1 MAQPPTPRIP
11 TSGAVDLSGLKARAS
26 RPPGEIP
33 EPPARSAPPRPGAGG
48 SALGVGPQHTEHTA
62 PAEPAGE
69 RSHGGNPWV
78 VEVNEENFGSEV
90 MTASMT
96 VPVVIDFWA
105 GWCQPCKQLA
115 PIMEKL
121 ALEYEGRFLLATIDT
136 DANPRLAQE
145 IGIQSLPTVLAVVG
159 QQPVPLFQ
167 GALPEA
173 QVRQYIE
180 ELLRVSAMNGVA
192 GRAAPR
198 SGAAAPA
205 AGEAPAEPTIPHP
218 EAYQA
223 MVDGDLDAAEE
234 AYRAALNN
242 RPNDPDAADGLARVG
257 LLKRIQGVEDPE
269 VVLKAAD
276 GAPSDLTAQ
285 KLAADVEVAAGTP
298 EAAFAR
304 LVQAIRMTGG
314 DERDD
319 LREHLLSL
327 FAVVGVDDPRVTT
340 ARRALAS
347 ALF

>member
-11 TSGAVDLSGLKARAS
+11 TAGAVDLSGLKARAT
-26 RPPGEIP
+26 RPPQPTG
-33 EPPARSAPPRPGAGG
+33 SAAGAMPVG
-48 SALGVGPQHTEHTA
+48 SALGVGPEHAAAQPA
-62 PAEPAGE
+62 PPSGGP
-69 RSHGGNPWV
+69 HGGNPWV
-78 VEVNEENFGSEV
+78 VEVTEENFGAEV

-121 ALEYEGRFLLATIDT
+121 ALEYEGKFLLATIDT

-173 QVRQYIE
+173 QVRQYLD
-180 ELLRVSAMNGVA
+180 ELLRVSAMNGIT

-198 SGAAAPA
+198 DGAPAPA
-205 AGEAPAEPTIPHP
+205 ATGFDEPEMPHA
-218 EAYQA
+218 EAYEL
-223 MVDGDLDAAEE
+223 MVEGDLDGAEAA
-234 AYRAALNN
+234 YSAALAA
-242 RPNDPDAADGLARVG
+242 RPNDSEAIEGLARVG
-257 LLKRIQGVEDPE
+257 LLRRITGVDPE
-269 VVLKAAD
+269 MALKAAD
-276 GAPSDLTAQ
+276 GAAMDVAAQ
-285 KLAADVEVAAGTP
+285 TLAADVEVASGAP

-304 LVQAIRMTGG
+304 LVQAIRLTGG
-314 DERDD
+314 AERDA

-327 FAVVGVDDPRVTT
+327 FAVIGSSDPRVAS
-340 ARRALAS
+340 ARKALAS

>member
-1 MAQPPTPRIP
+1 MVGMAQPPSPRIP
-11 TSGAVDLSGLKARAS
+11 AGAVDLSGLKARAT
-26 RPPGEIP
+26 RPPQ
-33 EPPARSAPPRPGAGG
+33 PAGSAAGAMPVG
-48 SALGVGPQHTEHTA
+48 SALGVTPEHAGAVPATA
-62 PAEPAGE
+62 G
-69 RSHGGNPWV
+69 HGGNPWV
-78 VEVNEENFGSEV
+78 VEVNEENFGAEV

-136 DANPRLAQE
+136 DANPRLAQD

-167 GALPEA
+167 GAIPEA
-173 QVRQYIE
+173 QVRQFIE
-180 ELLRVSAMNGVA
+180 ELLRVSAANGIV

-198 SGAAAPA
+198 GGVPAPA
-205 AGEAPAEPTIPHP
+205 QEADAEPEIPHA
-218 EAYQA
+218 EAYEL
-223 MVDGDLDAAEE
+223 MVEGDLEGAEAAYTAALNERPNDVDAAE
-234 AYRAALNN
+234 
-242 RPNDPDAADGLARVG
+242 GLARVG
-257 LLKRIQGVEDPE
+257 LLRRISGVDPD

-276 GAPSDLTAQ
+276 GAPTDVAAQ
-285 KLAADVEVAAGTP
+285 SLAADVEVASGAP
-298 EAAFAR
+298 EAAFSR
-304 LVQAIRMTGG
+304 LVQAIRISGG
-314 DERDD
+314 AERDA

-327 FAVVGVDDPRVTT
+327 FAVIGADDPRVGT

>member
-1 MAQPPTPRIP
+1 MAQPPSPRIP
-11 TSGAVDLSGLKARAS
+11 TAGAVDLSGLKARAT
-26 RPPGEIP
+26 RPPQAAQ
-33 EPPARSAPPRPGAGG
+33 PAGSAAGAMPVG
-48 SALGVGPQHTEHTA
+48 SALGVTPEHAGAVPVADRGPHA
-62 PAEPAGE
+62 
-69 RSHGGNPWV
+69 GNPWV
-78 VEVNEENFGSEV
+78 VEVNEENFGPEV
-90 MTASMT
+90 MTTSMT

-136 DANPRLAQE
+136 DANPRLSQE

-167 GALPEA
+167 GAIPEA
-173 QVRQYIE
+173 QVRQYLD
-180 ELLRVSAMNGVA
+180 ELLRVAATNGIV

-198 SGAAAPA
+198 GGAPTSAAA
-205 AGEAPAEPTIPHP
+205 EETEPELPHA
-218 EAYQA
+218 EAYEL
-223 MVDGDLDAAEE
+223 MVEGDLDGAEAA
-234 AYRAALNN
+234 YSAALTV
-242 RPNDPDAADGLARVG
+242 RPNDVDAAEGLARVG
-257 LLKRIQGVEDPE
+257 LLRRIGGVDPDT
-269 VVLKAAD
+269 VVKTADAAPAD
-276 GAPSDLTAQ
+276 VALQT
-285 KLAADVEVAAGTP
+285 LAADVEVASGAP

-314 DERDD
+314 DERDA

-327 FAVVGVDDPRVTT
+327 FAVIGADDPRVTT

>member
-1 MAQPPTPRIP
+1 MAQPPSPRIP
-11 TSGAVDLSGLKARAS
+11 TAGAVDLSGLKARAT
-26 RPPGEIP
+26 RPTPPPG
-33 EPPARSAPPRPGAGG
+33 SAAGAMPVG
-48 SALGVGPQHTEHTA
+48 SALGVGPEHAGA
-62 PAEPAGE
+62 PPAPPAGGAQ
-69 RSHGGNPWV
+69 HGGNPWV
-78 VEVNEENFGSEV
+78 VEVTEENFGPEV

-145 IGIQSLPTVLAVVG
+145 IGIQSLPTILAVVG

-173 QVRQYIE
+173 QVRQYID
-180 ELLRVSAMNGVA
+180 ELLRVSAMNGVT

-198 SGAAAPA
+198 NGAVAGAGAAPS
-205 AGEAPAEPTIPHP
+205 GPAEPELPHA
-218 EAYQA
+218 EAYDL
-223 MVDGDLDAAEE
+223 MVEGDLDGAEA
-234 AYRAALNN
+234 AYRAALAA
-242 RPNDPDAADGLARVG
+242 RPNDTDAQEGLARVS
-257 LLKRIQGVEDPE
+257 LLRRISGVDPDT
-269 VVLKAAD
+269 VLKTAD
-276 GAPSDLTAQ
+276 GAPADVAAQ
-285 KLAADVEVAAGTP
+285 TLAADVEIASGAP

-314 DERDD
+314 AERDA

-327 FAVVGVDDPRVTT
+327 FAVIGPSDPRVAT